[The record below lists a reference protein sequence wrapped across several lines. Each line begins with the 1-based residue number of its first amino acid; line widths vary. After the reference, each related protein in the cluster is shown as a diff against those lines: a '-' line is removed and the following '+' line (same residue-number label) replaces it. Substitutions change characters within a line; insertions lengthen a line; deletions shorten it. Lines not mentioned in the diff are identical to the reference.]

1 MADCKKKKSYTIEL
15 FKQGVFF
22 GISILVMLSSKQR
35 EEK

>member
-1 MADCKKKKSYTIEL
+1 MADCKKDSPDAIEL